1 MSEPGIATKK
11 DTLPGLLAMSIA
23 DNASDAIIL
32 VDKLCRITFV
42 NQQAEQIMSLNSSAA
57 LRHPFSDF
65 FSDSALSSFTHAFD
79 NALKH
84 GKVNQLEI
92 PFGSNKILL
101 SMKVLRVDDETLCLM
116 FHECSATRRKDIVAD
131 SQQQALSLALG
142 GKGQHEVLLPLVQG
156 LEKQAP
162 HSLCAAI
169 SLIDEDE
176 TTLTA
181 VTSPQ
186 MPESIRIR
194 LNLALSESR
203 SPWAACMESGEPVVI
218 DDLSHHDD
226 WPDFIGDATDAGF
239 KAFWCKPVFSQTDQ
253 RIVGVIS
260 VFYTRCAPPAT
271 CDLQVVDAFS
281 FTVSTV
287 VKHCKENRA
296 RVQAEDALTENT
308 ESLHKQRRLYEAVLS
323 NNPDPVYTFDLS
335 GRFTYANDALLA
347 IWGLTWDEAIGKDC
361 YELGYEKWHAD
372 MHMREIKQVIE
383 TKKPIRSDV
392 FFHGAL
398 GPRTYD
404 YIFVPVLD
412 ADGNVEAIAGS
423 TRDVTERNE
432 AEKMAREAEAR
443 RRIALEAS
451 HSFGIWDW
459 DIEKNLFTADQ
470 RLGELFNL
478 TPEETAYGVPIERPL
493 EYVHPEDIPVIEA
506 AIQESIATG
515 KPYDQQYRV
524 LQKDGSIRW
533 GSFRGRVI
541 YDESGKA
548 VRFPGVGVDITR
560 EQNAVTALQEA
571 DKRKDEFLATLA
583 HELRNP
589 LAPIRNAVE
598 ILQSG
603 MFSKDKKQESFL
615 LVERQVTQMVRLVD
629 DLMDVSRITRG
640 KIRLSRSPLDICD
653 AIRDAIE
660 SVQPMIDESNHI
672 LTVRYP
678 GNDAWVDGDLV
689 RLAQIFTNIINN
701 AAKYTP
707 RGGQIEIKVDT
718 SQTTV
723 TVDITDTGV
732 GIPNDKINDIFD
744 MFSQIDGVLERSQ
757 GGLGIG
763 LTLVKRL
770 VELHEGT
777 VAVRSEGE
785 DQGTC
790 ISVSFPRVA
799 AEKRAGTKA
808 ALFTDD
814 TVDHQTLSVL
824 IADDNQDAAIT
835 MGWILEAKGCEVVVV
850 EDGPTALNA
859 VKQYTPDLLL
869 LDIGMPGMNGYDLC
883 IALKKLPALK
893 DAVFVAQTGWGQPS
907 HIKRSKESGFHHHL
921 VKPLDL
927 NDLMPIVDSVR
938 QHKAQRRSQR

>member
-1 MSEPGIATKK
+1 MSEPGIATKN
-11 DTLPGLLAMSIA
+11 DTLPGLLAESIA
-23 DNASDAIIL
+23 DNVSDGIVL
-32 VDKLCRITFV
+32 VDKFCRITFV
-42 NQQAEQIMSLNSSAA
+42 NHQAEKIMSLDLSAA
-57 LRHPFSDF
+57 LHSPFQDL
-65 FSDSALSSFTHAFD
+65 FSDSALDSFNRAFD
-79 NALKH
+79 YVLNQ
-84 GKVNQLEI
+84 GKVNYLEI
-92 PFGSNKILL
+92 PFGSNQVWL
-101 SMKVLRVDDETLCLM
+101 SMKVFRVDDNTLCIT
-116 FHECSATRRKDIVAD
+116 FHDCSVIRRQKIVAD
-131 SQQQALSLALG
+131 SQQHALNLALS
-142 GKGQHEVLLPLVQG
+142 GKDEQEILLPLVQA

-162 HSLCAAI
+162 HAVCVAI
-169 SLIDEDE
+169 NLTDEHANQI
-176 TTLTA
+176 TS
-181 VTSPQ
+181 VTSSR
-186 MPESIRIR
+186 MPHDIVAR
-194 LNLALSESR
+194 L
-203 SPWAACMESGEPVVI
+203 SGTHPDSDTPCGRCIEKGAPVVI
-218 DDLSHHDD
+218 ADLTKQNA
-226 WPDFIGDATDAGF
+226 WPEFSRAASDCGLAAY
-239 KAFWCKPVFSQTDQ
+239 WCIPVHSQKEQRVVGTISLFSPCCT
-253 RIVGVIS
+253 
-260 VFYTRCAPPAT
+260 PPAEYDT
-271 CDLQVVDAFS
+271 QVVDAIS
-281 FTVSTV
+281 QTVAIV
-287 VKHCKENRA
+287 AEHCRNSRA
-296 RVQAEDALTENT
+296 RNQKEDDATENT
-308 ESLHKQRRLYEAVLS
+308 ETLLKQCRLYEAVLS

-335 GRFTYANDALLA
+335 GRFTYVNDALLA
-347 IWGLTWDEAIGKDC
+347 IWGISWDEAIGKNC

-372 MHMREIKQVIE
+372 MHMREIEQVIE

-398 GPRTYD
+398 WPRTYD

-412 ADGNVEAIAGS
+412 AAGNVEAIAGS
-423 TRDVTERNE
+423 TRDVTERYE
-432 AEKMAREAEAR
+432 AEKMAKEAEAR

-459 DIEKNLFTADQ
+459 DIRKNLFTADQ

-493 EYVHPEDIPVIEA
+493 DYVHPQDVPVIEK

-515 KPYDQQYRV
+515 KPYDQQYRI

-541 YDESGKA
+541 YDESGNA

-560 EQNAVTALQEA
+560 EQNAINALQEA

-603 MFSKDKKQESFL
+603 LFSEERKQESFI

-640 KIRLSRSPLDICD
+640 KIRLSQSPLDICD

-660 SVQPMIDESNHI
+660 SVQPMIDENNHI

-678 GNDAWVDGDLV
+678 GNDAWVDGDFV
-689 RLAQIFTNIINN
+689 RLAQVFTNIINN

-707 RGGQIEIKVDT
+707 RGGQIEIKVHTTT
-718 SQTTV
+718 SSV
-723 TVDITDTGV
+723 TVDITDSGV
-732 GIPNDKINDIFD
+732 GIPKDKINDIFD
-744 MFSQIDGVLERSQ
+744 MFSQIEGVLERSQ

-770 VELHEGT
+770 VELHDGAVTVHSDGEGK
-777 VAVRSEGE
+777 
-785 DQGTC
+785 GTC
-790 ISVSFPRVA
+790 ISVTFPRVE
-799 AEKRAGTKA
+799 AEKRAGTKTP
-808 ALFTDD
+808 LFTEAVAD
-814 TVDHQTLSVL
+814 TRTLSVL

-835 MGWILEAKGCEVVVV
+835 MGWILEAKGCDVIVV
-850 EDGPTALNA
+850 EDGPSALEA
-859 VKQYTPDLLL
+859 VKQTAPDLVL

-883 IALKKLPALK
+883 IALKKLPALR

-938 QHKAQRRSQR
+938 QQKAQLSSPS